1 MQVDTMRFIDR
12 YAGVPL
18 CFLGTI
24 FQRIFLRPR
33 KGVAPKKILF
43 AELSEMGSA
52 IIADPAMRKAS
63 ELFGAELFFV
73 IFKKNKPSL
82 ELLKTIP
89 EDNIFSI
96 NADSISGLV
105 KDTFRFLKWARKRK
119 IDTVVDLELFSR
131 YTALLSGFCGADNI
145 VGFYNFHGEGLY
157 RGRMMT
163 REVFYN
169 PHIHMSKNFMAMINS
184 LSEEPGTLP
193 FSKTIIRDSDIVL
206 AKCLINKE
214 TAEKI
219 AEKIKASY
227 LPYHNGTRILLIN
240 PNASDLLPQRRW
252 SREGYAEVI
261 KMALERYPG
270 LLVLITGGTSEKE
283 GAQALADMVGDE
295 RCINFAGS
303 SKLSELPA
311 LYSLSSLMIS
321 NDSGPAHFAAVTD
334 MPTIV
339 IFGPETPKLY
349 ASLGDSTPIYAGL
362 ACSPCVSAAN
372 HRKTPCRDNT
382 CLKLITPERV
392 FEEVTKRLG

>member
-18 CFLGTI
+18 CFLGTV
-24 FQRIFLRPR
+24 FQRIFLRPG
-33 KGVAPKKILF
+33 KGIAPKKILF
-43 AELSEMGSA
+43 IELSEMGSA
-52 IIADPAMRKAS
+52 IIADPAMREAS
-63 ELFGAELFFV
+63 ERFGAELFFV

-193 FSKTIIRDSDIVL
+193 FSKTVIRDSDIVL

-214 TAEKI
+214 AVEKI
-219 AEKIKASY
+219 AEKIKALY
-227 LPYHNGTRILLIN
+227 PLYHNGMRILLVN

-252 SREGYAEVI
+252 SREGYAKVI

-270 LLVLITGGTSEKE
+270 LLVLITGGASEKE
-283 GAQALADMVGDE
+283 GAQALADMVRDE
-295 RCINFAGS
+295 RCINFAGG

-392 FEEVTKRLG
+392 FEEAAKRLG